1 MDSRKPYVYVCLFSM
16 YLNIMSNCS
25 MIEYTSFVPAT
36 LGGPWGWDPPYLGL
50 SMHLKGYIWLEAHP
64 PLLILGLDPPFKN
77 CWIRTCL

>member
-36 LGGPWGWDPPYLGL
+36 LGGPWGWDPPYFGTLNAFEGVHMVR
-50 SMHLKGYIWLEAHP
+50 SP
-64 PLLILGLDPPFKN
+64 PTTPYPGFGSPF
-77 CWIRTCL
+77 